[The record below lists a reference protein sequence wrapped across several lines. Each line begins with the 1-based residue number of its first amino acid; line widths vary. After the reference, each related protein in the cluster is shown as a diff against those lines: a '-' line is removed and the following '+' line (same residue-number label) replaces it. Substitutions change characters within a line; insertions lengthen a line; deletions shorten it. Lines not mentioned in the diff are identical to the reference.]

1 MGAKGRGDGRTRA
14 ERKGKEDGARKVKY
28 VRRFKRNRGIAAVL
42 LLARI
47 PRTST
52 GVAGRGEG
60 RSGPTGTCI
69 KITAP
74 FSAGGGQHFCR
85 RLPFIAGGCFQRELN
100 VRPRARAR
108 KPENRRE
115 EDENGIRE
123 TVGGEEAG
131 KAGSR
136 FRRGWVYAR
145 LPPIEK
151 ERANERYSEK
161 REIERRID
169 TKRVRRTR
177 INGQMTTEA

>member
-1 MGAKGRGDGRTRA
+1 MPDEGGVKGQGGWSA
-14 ERKGKEDGARKVKY
+14 ESEVREKIQKESWY
-28 VRRFKRNRGIAAVL
+28 CRR

-60 RSGPTGTCI
+60 GGEGGDSGPTGTCI

-85 RLPFIAGGCFQRELN
+85 RCLLSPGCFQRELN

-136 FRRGWVYAR
+136 FRRGWVRAFAADR
-145 LPPIEK
+145 KRES
-151 ERANERYSEK
+151 ERA
-161 REIERRID
+161 I
-169 TKRVRRTR
+169 
-177 INGQMTTEA
+177 

>member
-1 MGAKGRGDGRTRA
+1 MP
-14 ERKGKEDGARKVKY
+14 
-28 VRRFKRNRGIAAVL
+28 AV
-42 LLARI
+42 
-47 PRTST
+47 
-52 GVAGRGEG
+52 
-60 RSGPTGTCI
+60 
-69 KITAP
+69 
-74 FSAGGGQHFCR
+74 
-85 RLPFIAGGCFQRELN
+85 PFIAGGCFQRELN

-136 FRRGWVYAR
+136 FRGGWVYAR